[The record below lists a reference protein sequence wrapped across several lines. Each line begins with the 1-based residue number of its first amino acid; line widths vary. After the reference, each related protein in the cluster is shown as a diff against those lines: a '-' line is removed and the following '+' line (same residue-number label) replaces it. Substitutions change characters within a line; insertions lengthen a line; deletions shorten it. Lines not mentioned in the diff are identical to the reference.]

1 MSIAE
6 RGRGTAQVKLCVIY
20 SLSLGAPQDYAEAVK
35 RFRKAADQW
44 HAVAQ
49 LVERRC

>member
-6 RGRGTAQVKLCVIY
+6 RGRGTAQVKLCVMY
-20 SLSLGAPQDYAEAVK
+20 SLGLGVPRDYAEAVK
-35 RFRKAADQW
+35 RFRKAADQGS
-44 HAVAQ
+44 AAAQ